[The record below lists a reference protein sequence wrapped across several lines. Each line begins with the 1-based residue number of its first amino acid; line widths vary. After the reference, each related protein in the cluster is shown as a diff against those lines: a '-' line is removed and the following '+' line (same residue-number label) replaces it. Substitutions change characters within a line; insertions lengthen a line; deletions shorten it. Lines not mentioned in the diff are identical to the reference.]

1 MGRATWGGWTCWPLT
16 APTHLTSVKFLAF
29 WVNVFHIEN
38 ILEQDARHR
47 EGHES
52 CRGAGRAA
60 PLGIRAAPSRG
71 EKKTGQRT
79 APKAATG
86 QRAHAQS
93 LQRRSRFRCL
103 PLRASSLPPGRTT
116 SELPGPCGR
125 VSKLGDS
132 AQGGDR
138 LSPTSG
144 GYRAAPGST
153 APSSDRGSRNVESL
167 GA

>member
-1 MGRATWGGWTCWPLT
+1 MGGHAGLLPLLHT
-16 APTHLTSVKFLAF
+16 LPRSNFLPSGSMSFTSKISSNRMPAIVK
-29 WVNVFHIEN
+29 
-38 ILEQDARHR
+38 
-47 EGHES
+47 GT
-52 CRGAGRAA
+52 RAA
-60 PLGIRAAPSRG
+60 EVLGARPPLGIRAAPSRG

-138 LSPTSG
+138 LSSTSG

>member
-60 PLGIRAAPSRG
+60 TTGYSRSPFTWRKEDRAEDR
-71 EKKTGQRT
+71 
-79 APKAATG
+79 PKSGNGAEGACAEPAATQPLPLPPSPG
-86 QRAHAQS
+86 FFTSAGKDHLGAARALWAS
-93 LQRRSRFRCL
+93 LQAR
-103 PLRASSLPPGRTT
+103 
-116 SELPGPCGR
+116 
-125 VSKLGDS
+125 
-132 AQGGDR
+132 
-138 LSPTSG
+138 
-144 GYRAAPGST
+144 
-153 APSSDRGSRNVESL
+153 
-167 GA
+167 